1 MKKIECI
8 LKPQPW
14 KKQRNGFETHDL
26 MERDVKHICGF
37 LKPYQNDKDII
48 LGLLKS
54 IIIKSNRWGYNSR
67 QKDIIL
73 QIINQLELDDKEMSE
88 IHMLMY
94 LYSYEWGSSLMD
106 KDEFINSMRL
116 NSDVARDT
124 FYREVPEVIILHSGR
139 ITKGLLDALWA
150 IEFNKESIIMIW
162 RGAFDIMK
170 LRFPNLDQYS
180 VDNVLMK
187 RMNCQNYVTVC

>member
-1 MKKIECI
+1 
-8 LKPQPW
+8 
-14 KKQRNGFETHDL
+14 
-26 MERDVKHICGF
+26 
-37 LKPYQNDKDII
+37 
-48 LGLLKS
+48 
-54 IIIKSNRWGYNSR
+54 
-67 QKDIIL
+67 
-73 QIINQLELDDKEMSE
+73 MSE

-170 LRFPNLDQYS
+170 LRFRISISIL
-180 VDNVLMK
+180 LIMF
-187 RMNCQNYVTVC
+187 

>member
-14 KKQRNGFETHDL
+14 KKQRNGLKTHDL

-170 LRFPNLDQYS
+170 LRFPESRS
-180 VDNVLMK
+180 VF
-187 RMNCQNYVTVC
+187 C